1 MKRNAWRITP
11 LSGGWFSID
20 GGTFFGIV
28 PKKIWKKRLPAD
40 RNNLV
45 RVPCRTLLARRGKET
60 VLIDTGYG
68 GKERARSLRGY
79 ALDEGNPI
87 FDSLAR
93 VGVRPGDVT
102 QVLMTH
108 LHFDHAGG
116 ATAADENG
124 ILAPAFPKA
133 LYWASGTEWRD
144 ALDPEP
150 ALRGAYPQEN
160 LLPLAEAKRNRA
172 FEDGEEILPG
182 LTVLVTGGHTR
193 GHAAFRIETESE
205 PVYFVGEL
213 APTSLHARQ
222 LWNSACDIDQLTS
235 RRVKPIIFS
244 RVFDESAVIYW
255 PHDPRSA
262 ASRPAGRKGDDF
274 LTEPIL

>member
-1 MKRNAWRITP
+1 MKRNAWRIIP

-28 PKKIWKKRLPAD
+28 PKKIWKKQLPAD
-40 RNNLV
+40 RNNLI
-45 RVPCRTLLARRGKET
+45 RVPCRTLLARRGNET

-68 GKERARSLRGY
+68 GKERARTLRGY
-79 ALDEGNPI
+79 ALDGGNPI

-93 VGVRPGDVT
+93 VGVRPDEVT

-116 ATAADENG
+116 ATATGENG
-124 ILAPAFPKA
+124 IPVPAFPHA

-205 PVYFVGEL
+205 PAYFIGEL

-244 RVFDESAVIYW
+244 RAFDESAVIYW
-255 PHDPRSA
+255 PHDPCSA
-262 ASRPAGRKGDDF
+262 ASRPARRKGNDF